1 MENFHW
7 KISINSRPLFIMFSH
22 LFGCPKAKE
31 SALIN
36 VLYLIWSKGRKSL
49 VMRLGPKAPLIKQT
63 QHKKRTKIERYS
75 TIFFY
80 LLFGCSIA
88 NFGPLLRGKAYTD
101 TMLITAFI
109 QVLN

>member
-36 VLYLIWSKGRKSL
+36 VLYLIWSKGHKSL

-63 QHKKRTKIERYS
+63 QLRKKKIES
-75 TIFFY
+75 NPTIFLSINWLFQGQHRAIIEGTG
-80 LLFGCSIA
+80 LLTQCSSLHL
-88 NFGPLLRGKAYTD
+88 FK
-101 TMLITAFI
+101 F
-109 QVLN
+109 